1 MTEIPPPKD
10 NIPARIYA
18 ALEAKPDKPRPHMGV
33 SQLGHPCDRWLWL
46 SFRWAVVEKHA
57 GRILRLFRRGQ
68 DEEARLLEDLQA
80 AGLTIRDEENGQHR
94 VSFSAHVSGSMDGII
109 ESGVP
114 EAPAKPHVL
123 EMKTHSAKSFSDL
136 CKKGVERSKW
146 QHWIQC
152 HLYMHGTGID
162 RALYVAICKDDDQ
175 IYAERIRYD
184 KELAQRYVDRG
195 LRLSRE
201 DIMPPPISHD
211 PSWYQCKMCPA
222 HAFCHQGQSTQ
233 QVNCRTCAHATATE
247 TGWHCERWGA
257 DIPLEWQRV
266 GCRSHVPHPDLV
278 PWEMGESPDDGVSAS
293 YMIDGEWVT
302 VGESGTDSRE
312 IIDAP

>member
-10 NIPARIYA
+10 NIPARVYS
-18 ALEAKPDKPRPHMGV
+18 ALESHPENPRPHMGV

-46 SFRWAVVEKHA
+46 DFRWSVIEQHA

-68 DEEARLLEDLQA
+68 DEEARLLEDLRA
-80 AGLTIRDEENGQHR
+80 AGLDILAEENGQHR

-123 EMKTHSAKSFSDL
+123 EMKTHSAKSFAEL
-136 CKKGVERSKW
+136 CKKGVEKSKW

-152 HLYMHGTGID
+152 QLYMRGTGID
-162 RALYVAICKDDDQ
+162 RALYVAVCKNDDQ
-175 IYAERIRYD
+175 LYAERIRYD
-184 KELAQRYVDRG
+184 QELAERYVERG
-195 LRLSRE
+195 LRLSRAE
-201 DIMPPPISHD
+201 RLPEPVSAD

-222 HAFCHQGQSTQ
+222 HTFCHQGKNTEE
-233 QVNCRTCAHATATE
+233 VNCRNCAHATPTE
-247 TGWHCERWGA
+247 TGWHCERWA
-257 DIPLEWQRV
+257 SDIPLEWQRS

-278 PWEMGESPDDGVSAS
+278 NWKMGDSPDDGVSVN
-293 YMIDGEWVT
+293 YEIDGEWVT
-302 VGESGTDSRE
+302 VGENGKDSRE
-312 IIDAP
+312 LIHAP